1 MNQNIMPVFREKSEF
16 YKKYA
21 RYSVPEMLKIYEFN
35 VNENPIDDEDIV
47 HIEKTKAFLMSKGIV
62 DVPIYFKQEF
72 IAEYPLENTSL
83 IVEGYYQRM
92 PTGEKRYNS
101 YSYSLYKASYQSH
114 LGTVANRMYAERV
127 NKVTFLN
134 TFEKNLHL
142 IEGGENGFKED

>member
-21 RYSVPEMLKIYEFN
+21 RYSVPEMLRLHEFS
-35 VNENPIDDEDIV
+35 VTINPIDDEDIV

-62 DVPIYFKQEF
+62 GEPLYFKQEF
-72 IAEYPLENTSL
+72 FAEYPLEHTCL
-83 IVEGYYQRM
+83 VVEGYYQRM

-101 YSYSLYKASYQSH
+101 YSYSFYKASYQSH

-127 NKVTFLN
+127 NKITFLEELERYLFLLN
-134 TFEKNLHL
+134 
-142 IEGGENGFKED
+142 NGRNDY

>member
-21 RYSVPEMLKIYEFN
+21 RYSVPEMLRLHGFSVSIN
-35 VNENPIDDEDIV
+35 SIDDEDIV

-62 DVPIYFKQEF
+62 GEPLYFKQEF
-72 IAEYPLENTSL
+72 FAEYPLEHTCL

-101 YSYSLYKASYQSH
+101 YSYSFYKASYQSH

-127 NKVTFLN
+127 NKIVFLN
-134 TFEKNLHL
+134 TFEKKLHL

>member
-1 MNQNIMPVFREKSEF
+1 MPIFREKSEF

-21 RYSVPEMLKIYEFN
+21 RYSVPEMLRLHGFSVSI
-35 VNENPIDDEDIV
+35 NPIDDEDIV
-47 HIEKTKAFLMSKGIV
+47 LIEKTKAFLMSKGIV

-72 IAEYPLENTSL
+72 IAEYPLEHTSL
-83 IVEGYYQRM
+83 IVEGHYQRM

-114 LGTVANRMYAERV
+114 LGTIANRMYAERV
-127 NKVTFLN
+127 NKIVFLN
-134 TFEKNLHL
+134 TFEKNLYL